1 MTSIGVDP
9 APGGLPDGTPEKTA
23 AELTLQLARAERRQ
37 ARKEQW
43 RLLRRRPGFIIGCL
57 ILLFWI
63 VCAIGGDRITPF
75 DPINDLAIPFQSP
88 GGEPLVRD
96 GRPRPGRALPG
107 DGRRSGRAHRGLHRR
122 RRWPR
127 SWAPCSG

>member
-23 AELTLQLARAERRQ
+23 AELTLELARAERRQ

-57 ILLFWI
+57 ILLFWVVGSI
-63 VCAIGGDRITPF
+63 AWFI
-75 DPINDLAIPFQSP
+75 A
-88 GGEPLVRD
+88 
-96 GRPRPGRALPG
+96 GRPQGQRP
-107 DGRRSGRAHRGLHRR
+107 RRGPSHRPPP
-122 RRWPR
+122 PR
-127 SWAPCSG
+127 GPDDDPDFLRNL